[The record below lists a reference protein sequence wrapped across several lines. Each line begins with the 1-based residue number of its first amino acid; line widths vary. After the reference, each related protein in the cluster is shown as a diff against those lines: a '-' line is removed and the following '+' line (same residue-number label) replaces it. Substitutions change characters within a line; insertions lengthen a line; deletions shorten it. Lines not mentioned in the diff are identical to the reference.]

1 MGAEIQA
8 MCNCNSDGRQNLE
21 GKTERH
27 LFERFGIDQ
36 YVNVITGL
44 KEVE

>member
-8 MCNCNSDGRQNLE
+8 MCNCNSDLRQNPE
-21 GKTERH
+21 GKKTE
-27 LFERFGIDQ
+27 
-36 YVNVITGL
+36 YVNVITEL